1 MNLPFVDLAIIA
13 VSILGIVVFGGSFI
27 RKNRSGS
34 DFMIAKNS
42 VPGWVIGLSYLGT
55 YLSSN
60 TFIGVVGM
68 AFGMNWNYFVFSMA
82 IPVAILISSRYFI
95 PFYRNGGEISAY
107 THMEKR
113 FGSWARIY
121 CVICYLLIQ
130 FSRIATISL
139 GVALAL
145 NGLTGWSM
153 SSIILIS
160 GILIVLYTVMGG
172 MKAIIWTEVIQS
184 AIIFLGAILLLVV
197 ILVDIPGGA
206 ENAFKI
212 ARENSKF
219 SFGSFELSFAEP
231 TFWVVFLYGLFMN
244 LKAFGFDQTY
254 VQRYHTAKSD
264 KEARK
269 SLWFGGM
276 LYVPVSALFF
286 FIGSMLFSYYQSQ
299 PELLDDLKHKSAITA
314 IKEQVKMESNV
325 SFDALVTE
333 KAVALNIP
341 DIADQALPHFM
352 ASGLPIGV
360 AGFIIAAIIAAAMS
374 TLSVCLNSSSTVFY
388 EDIYKRY
395 IRPKA
400 TDKEGLTV
408 LRVGTIVVGIIGTA
422 FALSMIGV
430 QSILA
435 MWWQLTGVF
444 GGAML
449 GLFLLGFIVRKAEKT
464 TAVIAV
470 SVGILVILWI
480 TFSSKLP
487 EFLQSPFHT
496 YMSVVVS
503 TLTMFV
509 VGLFVSKL
517 KTENK
522 KY

>member
-130 FSRIATISL
+130 FSRIATITL

-160 GILIVLYTVMGG
+160 GVLIVLYTVMGG

-206 ENAFKI
+206 QNAFKI
-212 ARENSKF
+212 AAENSKF
-219 SFGSFELSFAEP
+219 SLGSFNLSFAEP
-231 TFWVVFLYGLFMN
+231 TFWVVFFYGLFMN

-299 PELLDDLKHKSAITA
+299 PELLSDLKQNAAITA
-314 IKEQVKMESNV
+314 IKEQGKMNNTAIYDDLVNEKVES
-325 SFDALVTE
+325 LT
-333 KAVALNIP
+333 IP

-352 ASGLPIGV
+352 ASGLPLGA

-374 TLSVCLNSSSTVFY
+374 TLSVCLNSSSTIFY
-388 EDIYKRY
+388 EDVYKRY
-395 IRPKA
+395 IRPKS
-400 TDKEGLTV
+400 TEKEGLNV
-408 LRVGTIVVGIIGTA
+408 LRIGTVVVGIIGTA
-422 FALSMIGV
+422 FALSMVGV

-435 MWWQLTGVF
+435 TWWQLTGVF

-449 GLFLLGFIVRKAEKT
+449 GLFLLGFIVKKADRVS
-464 TAVIAV
+464 AIIAV
-470 SVGILVILWI
+470 TVGVAVILWI
-480 TFSSKLP
+480 TFSSQLP
-487 EFLQSPFHT
+487 DYLRSPFHT

-517 KTENK
+517 KIK
-522 KY
+522 RKL

>member
-1 MNLPFVDLAIIA
+1 MNLPFVDLAIIG
-13 VSILGIVVFGGSFI
+13 VSIISIVIFGGSFVK
-27 RKNRSGS
+27 KNRSGS
-34 DFMIAKNS
+34 DFMIAKNF
-42 VPGWVIGLSYLGT
+42 VPGWVIGVSYLGT

-82 IPVAILISSRYFI
+82 IPVAILICSKYFI
-95 PFYRNGGEISAY
+95 PFYREGGQISAY
-107 THMEKR
+107 SHMEKR
-113 FGSWARIY
+113 FGAWARVY

-153 SSIILIS
+153 TSIIIVTGVLIT
-160 GILIVLYTVMGG
+160 LYTVMGG
-172 MKAIIWTEVIQS
+172 MKAIIWTEVIQTVV
-184 AIIFLGAILLLVV
+184 IFLGAVLLLIV

-212 ARENSKF
+212 AGEHSKF
-219 SFGSFELSFAEP
+219 SLGSFKLSFAEP

-244 LKAFGFDQTY
+244 VKAFGFDQTY

-286 FIGSMLFSYYQSQ
+286 FIGSMLFSYYQTQ
-299 PELLDDLKHKSAITA
+299 PELLSDLKHKSAITL
-314 IKEQVKMESNV
+314 VKGERVKDEAELNM
-325 SFDALVTE
+325 LVDE
-333 KAVALNIP
+333 KAASLTIP
-341 DIADQALPHFM
+341 DVADQALPHFM
-352 ASGLPIGV
+352 ASGLPVGV
-360 AGFIIAAIIAAAMS
+360 AGFILAAIIAAAMS
-374 TLSVCLNSSSTVFY
+374 TLCVCLNSASTVFF

-395 IRPKA
+395 IHPDA
-400 TDKEGLTV
+400 TEKEGLLVLRIGTV
-408 LRVGTIVVGIIGTA
+408 LVGVIGTA
-422 FALSMIGV
+422 FALSMVGV

-435 MWWQLTGVF
+435 TWWQLTGIF

-449 GLFLLGFIVRKAEKT
+449 GLFLLGFIVKKANKIS
-464 TAVIAV
+464 AVISATIGV
-470 SVGILVILWI
+470 LVILWI

-487 EFLQSPFHT
+487 DFLQSPFHT
-496 YMSVVVS
+496 YMSVVIS
-503 TLTMFV
+503 TLTMFLV
-509 VGLFVSKL
+509 ALIVIWFRGKSITKS
-517 KTENK
+517 
-522 KY
+522 